1 MSEYGGM
8 RSWVRGV
15 LSPDA
20 GPFWQFVKYGAVG
33 VASTLVQLGVF
44 LVLAATCLRCLTPD
58 DWAVRF
64 LGMPAA
70 TFDGSEPW
78 FVSRWFLAAV
88 ATAVGF
94 TVANVFCW
102 LLNRAI
108 VFRPGRFAWY
118 AEFAMFYGAAAFA
131 TVVALAVQSVLIKY
145 FGLMT
150 SAATLIEVAVSFM
163 VNFFI
168 RKFYIFGG

>member
-1 MSEYGGM
+1 MGAATI
-8 RSWVRGV
+8 RGTARHL
-15 LSPDA
+15 LSHDA

-33 VASTLVQLGVF
+33 VAATCVQMAVF
-44 LVLAATCLRCLTPD
+44 YALAATCLKCLTPD

-64 LGMPAA
+64 LGLPAA
-70 TFDGSEPW
+70 CFGGGEPW
-78 FVSRWFLAAV
+78 YAARWFLAAV

-102 LLNRAI
+102 LMNRAI
-108 VFRPGRFAWY
+108 VFRPGKFAWY
-118 AEFAMFYGAAAFA
+118 AEFAMFYGVAAFA
-131 TVVALAVQSVLIKY
+131 TAVALLVQSVLIRY
-145 FGLMT
+145 VGLMT
-150 SAATLIEVAVSFM
+150 SAATLIEVLVSFL

>member
-1 MSEYGGM
+1 M
-8 RSWVRGV
+8 RSWLRGV
-15 LSPDA
+15 LSPEA

-33 VASTLVQLGVF
+33 VAATLVQLGVF
-44 LVLAATCLRCLTPD
+44 LALASTCLKCLTPD

-64 LGMPAA
+64 LGVGAA
-70 TFDGSEPW
+70 AFDGSEPW
-78 FVSRWFLAAV
+78 FASRWFLAAV
-88 ATAVGF
+88 ATAIGF

-108 VFRPGRFAWY
+108 VFRPGRFPWHV
-118 AEFAMFYGAAAFA
+118 EFAMFYGAAAFA
-131 TVVALAVQSVLIKY
+131 TAVALVVQSVLIKY

-150 SAATLIEVAVSFM
+150 SAATLLEVVVSFL

>member
-1 MSEYGGM
+1 M
-8 RSWVRGV
+8 RSWLRGV
-15 LSPDA
+15 LSPEA

-33 VASTLVQLGVF
+33 VAATLVQLCVC
-44 LVLAATCLRCLTPD
+44 LARASTCLRCLTPD

-64 LGMPAA
+64 LGVASA
-70 TFDGSEPW
+70 VFDGSEPW
-78 FVSRWFLAAV
+78 FASRWFLAAA
-88 ATAVGF
+88 ATAIGF

-108 VFRPGRFAWY
+108 VFRPGRFSWY

-131 TVVALAVQSVLIKY
+131 TVVALVVQSVLIKC
-145 FGLMT
+145 FGLMP
-150 SAATLIEVAVSFM
+150 SAATLLEVVVSFM
-163 VNFFI
+163 VNFFF

>member
-1 MSEYGGM
+1 MQA
-8 RSWVRGV
+8 WLRGV
-15 LSPDA
+15 LSPEA
-20 GPFWQFVKYGAVG
+20 GPFWQFVKYGVVG
-33 VASTLVQLGVF
+33 VASTIVQLGAF
-44 LVLAATCLRCLTPD
+44 LALAATCLKCLTPD

-64 LGMPAA
+64 LGLQAVS
-70 TFDGSEPW
+70 FDGSEPW
-78 FVSRWFLAAV
+78 FASRWFLAAA

-108 VFRPGRFAWY
+108 VFRPGRFSWY
-118 AEFAMFYGAAAFA
+118 VEFAMFYGVAAFA
-131 TVVALAVQSVLIKY
+131 TGVALVVQSVLIKY

-150 SAATLIEVAVSFM
+150 SAATLIEVAVSFV

>member
-1 MSEYGGM
+1 M
-8 RSWVRGV
+8 RSWLRGV
-15 LSPDA
+15 LSPEA

-33 VASTLVQLGVF
+33 VASTAVQLVVF
-44 LVLAATCLRCLTPD
+44 LALAATCLKCLTPD

-64 LGMPAA
+64 LGLQSAC
-70 TFDGSEPW
+70 FDGSEPW
-78 FVSRWFLAAV
+78 FSSRWFLAAV

-108 VFRPGRFAWY
+108 VFRAGRFSWY
-118 AEFAMFYGAAAFA
+118 VEFAMFYCLAAFA
-131 TVVALAVQSVLIKY
+131 TAVALAVQSVLIRY

-150 SAATLIEVAVSFM
+150 SAATLIEVLVSFA

>member
-1 MSEYGGM
+1 M
-8 RSWVRGV
+8 RKWIRGV

-33 VASTLVQLGVF
+33 VASTLVQLAVF
-44 LVLAATCLRCLTPD
+44 LALASTCLGCLTPD
-58 DWAVRF
+58 DWAVRY
-64 LGMPAA
+64 LGLRAEV
-70 TFDGSEPW
+70 FDGGEPW
-78 FVSRWFLAAV
+78 FASRWFLAAA

-108 VFRPGRFAWY
+108 VFRPGRFKWY
-118 AEFAMFYGAAAFA
+118 AEFAVFYGVAAAA
-131 TVVALAVQSVLIKY
+131 TAIALVVQSVLIRY

-150 SAATLIEVAVSFM
+150 SAATLIEVLVSFLL
-163 VNFFI
+163 NFFI